1 MVDLLAGLSKLRLT
15 FTSHLINGRLLMTFA
30 FTFPGQG
37 SQSVGMGKDLAEAF
51 PVARHVF
58 KEVDDAL
65 DQNLS
70 ALMFEGPIE
79 ELTLTTN
86 TQPALMACSMAVMA
100 VLNAEFDVN
109 VNAASFA
116 AGHSLGEYSALC
128 AAGVLSLA
136 DTARLLRIRGDAMQ
150 AAVSVGAG
158 AMAALLGASI
168 EQAEAAAAAG
178 AKHGICQIANDNATG
193 QIVLSGERAAVEA
206 AVTATA
212 DLGIKKAMMLNVS
225 APFHCDMMQPA
236 ADVMR
241 DALADVTFSGPAVPI
256 VNNVTARPISDVDQ
270 IRADLV
276 SQVTGRVRWR
286 ESIEWMAENG
296 IETFAEPGTG
306 KVLTVMLRRIVKGVE
321 GLALNSPESLEAFA
335 QKIKG

>member
-1 MVDLLAGLSKLRLT
+1 
-15 FTSHLINGRLLMTFA
+15 MTFA
-30 FTFPGQG
+30 YTFPGQG
-37 SQSVGMGKDLAEAF
+37 SQSVGMGKDIAEAF
-51 PVARHVF
+51 PAARHVF

-65 DQNLS
+65 NQNLS
-70 ALMFEGPIE
+70 ELMFEGPIE
-79 ELTLTTN
+79 DLTLTTN

-100 VLNAEFDVN
+100 VLKEDFGFAPTD
-109 VNAASFA
+109 ATYA

-150 AAVSVGAG
+150 AAVPVGAG
-158 AMAALLGASI
+158 AMAALLGASV

-178 AKHGICQIANDNATG
+178 AKQGICQIANDNATG
-193 QIVLSGERAAVEA
+193 QIVLSGDKAAVEA
-206 AVTATA
+206 AVAATA

-236 ADVMR
+236 ADVMK
-241 DALADVTFSGPAVPI
+241 DALADVTFSSPVLPI
-256 VNNVTARPISDVDQ
+256 VNNVAAGPVSDPDQ
-270 IRADLV
+270 LRADLV
-276 SQVTGRVRWR
+276 TQVTGRVRWR
-286 ESIEWMAENG
+286 ESIEWMAKND

-321 GLALNSPESLEAFA
+321 GVALNSPEALEAFA